1 MLAVATP
8 AISVPVKVQAQDD
21 YGVNRVYWLRGH
33 NRSIERPFNLKLELK
48 PGPQSVEAAGAFDL
62 AKLGV
67 RPGDS
72 IEYYFEA
79 ADNYPKGPNLA
90 LSRIYRLEIIS
101 QEQFDEILRQAARE
115 LHEVEGDL
123 AAREE
128 RLTGFWEKFF
138 REVYISVPETGYVPP
153 ALPVASD
160 EELFAVESDIIRKA
174 AAAGGA
180 VIVGRCAFHVLRG
193 VPAVVNVFLHAD
205 EEFRCRRLMELY
217 GIGDADVARRTLAD
231 SDRQR
236 RRFVEAMTGV
246 DWSDARN
253 YHLAIDTGF
262 AGLAVAEE
270 LIVRLATEA
279 R

>member
-1 MLAVATP
+1 MAQGVVLTISRQLGSGGAYLGRRLA
-8 AISVPVKVQAQDD
+8 
-21 YGVNRVYWLRGH
+21 RR
-33 NRSIERPFNLKLELK
+33 
-48 PGPQSVEAAGAFDL
+48 
-62 AKLGV
+62 LGV
-67 RPGDS
+67 RYLD
-72 IEYYFEA
+72 
-79 ADNYPKGPNLA
+79 
-90 LSRIYRLEIIS
+90 R
-101 QEQFDEILRQAARE
+101 EILRQAARE
-115 LHEVEGDL
+115 LHEMEGDL

-138 REVYISVPETGYVPP
+138 REMYISVPEAGYVPP

-217 GIGDADVARRTLAD
+217 GIGDADVALRMLAD

-246 DWSDARN
+246 DWMDVRN
-253 YHLAIDTGF
+253 YHLSIDTGF
-262 AGLAVAEE
+262 AGLAAAEE
-270 LIVRLATEA
+270 LLFRLAETRRGGGSA
-279 R
+279 VPVSRSAAQKQ